1 MDPNN
6 SVSGRAPTCDPSEI
20 ELSGRELIAQF
31 KGIEEAWK
39 KAEALLALS
48 HVPTEVRILVR
59 SWSENGDTPH
69 GDERTYLAYCRV
81 KNQWRI
87 CVTTETDWL
96 PGQPEDD
103 TTLVDT
109 KPVVECPV
117 DVRLEMFDWFDK
129 LYQEVVK
136 TAEEYVP
143 KIIKAVNRFEKVL
156 ASLEK

>member
-1 MDPNN
+1 MDPKN
-6 SVSGRAPTCDPSEI
+6 SVSGRATTCDPSEI

-39 KAEALLALS
+39 KAEALLSLS
-48 HVPTEVRILVR
+48 HVP
-59 SWSENGDTPH
+59 SEARVKVGAYSIGP
-69 GDERTYLAYCRV
+69 DESPQGEETVYLAYCRV

-87 CVTTETDWL
+87 CVTTETEWYVGD
-96 PGQPEDD
+96 PDER
-103 TTLVDT
+103 VSVET

-129 LYQEVVK
+129 LYHEVVK